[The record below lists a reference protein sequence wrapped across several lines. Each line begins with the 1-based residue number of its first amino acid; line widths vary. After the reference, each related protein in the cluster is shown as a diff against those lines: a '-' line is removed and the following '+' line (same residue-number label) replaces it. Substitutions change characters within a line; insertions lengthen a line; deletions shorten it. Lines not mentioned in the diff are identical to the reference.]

1 MSQTRVGSP
10 KNKRVAYTIV
20 ERTEGKSY
28 WVRVGTAFENRDG
41 RLNVYLDAIP
51 VNGRLQ
57 IREYPPDD
65 ERDNTSGHGARGSS
79 THGSGT
85 HGASGS
91 TGSGGDRGN
100 GRKPFTARGGA

>member
-1 MSQTRVGSP
+1 MSQTREASP

-41 RLNVYLDAIP
+41 SLNVYLDAIP

-65 ERDNTSGHGARGSS
+65 ERDNANGHGARGSNA
-79 THGSGT
+79 
-85 HGASGS
+85 HGAAGS
-91 TGSGGDRGN
+91 SGDRGN

>member
-1 MSQTRVGSP
+1 MSQTREGSP

-20 ERTEGKSY
+20 ERTEGKSF

-41 RLNVYLDAIP
+41 SLNVVLDAIP

-65 ERDNTSGHGARGSS
+65 ERDNSSSHGARNAN
-79 THGSGT
+79 
-85 HGASGS
+85 GASGS
-91 TGSGGDRGN
+91 SGDRAT
-100 GRKPFTARGGA
+100 GRKPFVTRGGA

>member
-1 MSQTRVGSP
+1 MSQTREGSP

-41 RLNVYLDAIP
+41 SLNVYLDAIP

-65 ERDNTSGHGARGSS
+65 ERDNTNAHGARGANADS
-79 THGSGT
+79 
-85 HGASGS
+85 ASGS
-91 TGSGGDRGN
+91 AGSNGDRGN
-100 GRKPFTARGGA
+100 GRRPFNARGGA